1 MNIYL
6 TKTNTNINDDNKQ
19 CNFKENNNELKII
32 TMKLNNDDILDIL
45 GMPTNKI
52 PLEQRLQYDFTPI
65 VLNNLLKSKKRK
77 YRKRRK
83 TKKNVK

>member
-65 VLNNLLKSKKRK
+65 VLNNLLKSKKKK